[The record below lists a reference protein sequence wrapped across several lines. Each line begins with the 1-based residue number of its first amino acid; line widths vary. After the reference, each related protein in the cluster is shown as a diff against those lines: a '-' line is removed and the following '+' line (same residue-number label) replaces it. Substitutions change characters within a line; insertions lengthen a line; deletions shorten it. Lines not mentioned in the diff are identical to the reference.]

1 MADVRVRKVTPEI
14 GAEIRGIDLQKPMTA
29 ETRTLL
35 QKALGDHLALF
46 FPEQTIDEA
55 QFVAFA
61 ECFGAPIVAKRTT
74 SKSRPE
80 WASLTDHFPEIVVL
94 DEDQPRGKGSD
105 LWHADST
112 YQPDPPLAI
121 TLRSVRLPVE
131 GGDTCF
137 ASMYAAY
144 AALSPAMQ
152 AFLDGLTAVHDVRK
166 SLEHAARAGSS
177 PESLEEV
184 LAKYPPT
191 EHPVVRIH
199 PLSGRKALFVNRHHT
214 TRIVGLSDRENETLL
229 PFLFDQVGNPE
240 FQYRYTWS
248 EQSITVWDNWSTQH
262 LGVPDYGTRR
272 IMQRIGIAYAAETYD
287 RRGGLGR

>member
-1 MADVRVRKVTPEI
+1 MANVRVRKVTPEI
-14 GAEIRGIDLQKPMTA
+14 GAEIRGIELQKPISA
-29 ETRTLL
+29 EVHRLL
-35 QKALGDHLALF
+35 YKALGEHLALF
-46 FPEQTIDEA
+46 FPEQAIDEA

-61 ECFGAPIVAKRTT
+61 ECFGTPIVGKRTT

-80 WASLTDHFPEIVVL
+80 WDTLTDRFPEIVVI
-94 DEDQPRGKGSD
+94 DEDEPKGKGSD

-112 YQPDPPLAI
+112 YQPVPPLAI
-121 TLRSVRLPVE
+121 ALRSVRLPVE

-152 AFLDGLTAVHDVRK
+152 SFLDGLTAVHDVRK
-166 SLEHAARAGSS
+166 SLEYAAHVGSS
-177 PESLEEV
+177 PASLEEV

-214 TRIVGLSDRENETLL
+214 TRIVGLSDRENEALL
-229 PFLFDQVGNPE
+229 PFLFDHVSNPE
-240 FQYRYTWS
+240 FQCRHTWN
-248 EQSITVWDNWSTQH
+248 EKSIAVWDNWSTQH

-272 IMQRIGIAYAAETYD
+272 IMQRIGIAYATETFH
-287 RRGGLGR
+287 G